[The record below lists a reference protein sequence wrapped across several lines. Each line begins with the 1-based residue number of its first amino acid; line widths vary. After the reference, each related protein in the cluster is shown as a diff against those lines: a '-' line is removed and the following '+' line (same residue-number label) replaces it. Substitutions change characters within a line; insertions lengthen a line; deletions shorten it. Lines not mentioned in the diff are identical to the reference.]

1 MHEQFVIKV
10 YIVFYLSISRIPLQL
25 CEFYKGRGEFHDAV
39 LVSLA
44 TNDLYIN
51 DKKSKDVKGS
61 DLRRDCIKETQHEK
75 EPGERKN
82 K

>member
-44 TNDLYIN
+44 TNDL
-51 DKKSKDVKGS
+51 
-61 DLRRDCIKETQHEK
+61 RRDCIKETQHEK

>member
-1 MHEQFVIKV
+1 MYF
-10 YIVFYLSISRIPLQL
+10 LQL

-44 TNDLYIN
+44 TKDLYI
-51 DKKSKDVKGS
+51 DDRQSKDVKGS
-61 DLRRDCIKETQHEK
+61 DLRRNCITESQYEK